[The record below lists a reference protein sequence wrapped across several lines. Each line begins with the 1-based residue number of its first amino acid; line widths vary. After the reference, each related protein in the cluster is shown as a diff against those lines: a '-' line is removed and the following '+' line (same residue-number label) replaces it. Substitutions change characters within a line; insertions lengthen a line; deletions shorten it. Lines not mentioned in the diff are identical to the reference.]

1 MKTKKHFNLRLV
13 ALLCYL
19 LAFKAQAAFFG
30 QHAQG
35 WHWYQDPLYAESP
48 KKLDAEQ
55 SPSLVVLTPSEQV
68 KAYSKA
74 LEQKL
79 HKAWVNPSSANIK
92 AYQEMQKDLMQ
103 RSENFTKTWMQTL
116 YLEPQLDHTLVFPV
130 NQKGRHIYLDQ
141 QKLAFARRLQE
152 LKDSYGLFFFF
163 RGDCLYCEA
172 FAPIVQQF
180 SSLSGWEVL
189 AISTDGHQIPGFAQS
204 TIDNGLVDKWKI
216 SVLPALFAVN
226 PHTQEVLPLA
236 QGLSSLDEI
245 ENRIMTLIGTKT

>member
-1 MKTKKHFNLRLV
+1 MQIKKHFNWSV
-13 ALLCYL
+13 FFLLCCFT
-19 LAFKAQAAFFG
+19 AFKAQAAFFD

-35 WHWYQDPLYAESP
+35 WHWYQDPVAAGLP
-48 KKLDAEQ
+48 KKLDAKP
-55 SPSLVVLTPSEQV
+55 SPPIIVLTPSEQV
-68 KAYSKA
+68 KAYSRA

-103 RSENFTKTWMQTL
+103 RSEKFTKTWMQTL

-141 QKLAFARRLQE
+141 QKLAFAQRLQE
-152 LKDSYGLFFFF
+152 LKNTYGLFFFF
-163 RGDCLYCEA
+163 RGDCAYCEA
-172 FAPIVQQF
+172 FAPIVKQF
-180 SSLSGWEVL
+180 AEHSGWEVL
-189 AISTDGHQIPGFAQS
+189 AISIDGHQIPGFAQS

-216 SVLPALFAVN
+216 NVIPALFAVN
-226 PHTQEVLPLA
+226 PNTQEVLPLA

-245 ENRIMTLIGTKT
+245 ENRIMTLIGANT